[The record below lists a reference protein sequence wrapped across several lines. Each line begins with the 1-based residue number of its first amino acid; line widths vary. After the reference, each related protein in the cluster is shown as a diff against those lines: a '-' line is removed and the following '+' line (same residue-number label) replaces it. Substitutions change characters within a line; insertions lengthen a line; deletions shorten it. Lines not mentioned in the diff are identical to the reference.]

1 MRLWSRVRSWVRAT
15 LGRSRMESEMDAELR
30 FHIEAFAEDLV
41 RNGVPRAEA
50 MRRARIEFGGI
61 ERAKEECRDA
71 RGTTFVESLIQDLRY
86 GLRMLRRFPG
96 FTLVA
101 AFSVALGIG
110 ANTAVFSVVST
121 VLLSP
126 LPYADA
132 DRLVLVKYRTIQP
145 RSGPFELTPASY
157 LELRRANKSFEGIAD
172 FTASDF
178 NSSGGVDQPERLS
191 GQMVSPS
198 FFSVLKVSPLIGR
211 GFTDDDEKDG
221 APRVA
226 ILSYGLWQRHYGGQA
241 NVIGET
247 LTLDDEHYEV
257 VGVAPRGFDFPRKGT
272 DIWVPKIFAASEV
285 HDRNSYYLNVIARL
299 KTGVS
304 LDHAQSELNL
314 FAHNW
319 AESYPENRSLALT
332 LMPLRDTVVQGF
344 QQALVVL
351 QAAVAFV
358 LLIACVNVAN
368 LLLARSA
375 VREKEIASR
384 AALGA
389 SARRLI
395 RQLLTE
401 SVILAL
407 VGGTLGLLLATLG
420 IRILKLMNPGT
431 IPRLDEVTIDS
442 PVLAFTFG
450 ISCLAGF
457 AFGLAPA
464 LGLARL
470 DVQRTLKEGGPGSGA
485 AQRLRGVLVV
495 AEIALSLVLM
505 VGAGLLIRSFLRLQN
520 VSLGFTP
527 EHLLTLQMRLPKDE
541 AQDSTRVANLFREV
555 IERVQAVHGVQ
566 VVGVA
571 TALPVMELGIRSSL
585 TIEGRTEPS
594 PGQPPRLANNRVVSP
609 GYFRALGI
617 PLIEGR
623 LPSTQDSTQVLPVA
637 VINRAMAKRY
647 WSDENPVGKRF
658 RLQASGTPPPWLTV
672 VGVVG
677 DIHQG
682 GLDTAPVPEF
692 YTPFTQD
699 YPPFAVPLVLFV
711 RTDGN
716 PWRLISEVRE
726 QIGAVEKNLPV
737 FAIQTMEDVLAQW
750 LAPRRFNLLLMSVF
764 AGVALAL
771 AAVGIYGVVS
781 YSVSQR
787 TRELGVRVA
796 LGAQP
801 RDLLALVIRQGLVLA
816 VTGVVMGLVVSFGLT
831 RWLATLL
838 FGISA
843 TDPITLASV
852 ASLFMLVALF
862 ACYLPARRAMKVDP
876 MVALRY
882 E

>member
-1 MRLWSRVRSWVRAT
+1 MRLWTRVGSWVRAV
-15 LGRSRMESEMDAELR
+15 LRRSRMESEMDAELR
-30 FHIEAFAEDLV
+30 FHIEAYAEDLV

-211 GFTDDDEKDG
+211 GFTDEDEKDG
-221 APRVA
+221 APCVA

-304 LDHAQSELNL
+304 LDHAQSELNV